1 MPRLRTHPG
10 EVLAEE
16 YLKPLGFSA
25 SALAQAIGVP
35 PNRISDI
42 IRKRRDVSAD
52 TAIRLG
58 KFFAV
63 DPRFWLNLQTAYDL
77 SVAETQH
84 DYSGVRPRSEE
95 PAAGDTR

>member
-16 YLKPLGFSA
+16 YLKPLRLSA

-35 PNRISDI
+35 SNRISDI
-42 IRKRRDVSAD
+42 IRQRRDVSAD

-58 KFFAV
+58 RFFAV

-77 SVAETQH
+77 SVAESEH
-84 DYSGVRPRSEE
+84 DYSSVHPRSG
-95 PAAGDTR
+95 ATAQR